1 MPRNVHTICFET
13 NGGGWHTMLEELG
26 LPVNIIVL
34 IVALAALDK
43 ASDLTITHSINVAS
57 VTGLGKTT
65 VGFILVAFST
75 SLPELFVAVFA
86 VLNPENVGVSI
97 GNVLGSNIVN
107 ICLILGVCF
116 LLISLKYPEKSRVL
130 PKMAKEEMGSLY
142 FGLFIASIVPLAL
155 IYIGYAS
162 RLIGIILL
170 VIFVYYMFQLSKA
183 RTPVEQSPSGT
194 EKNKIR
200 KYVSLTIFGAA
211 VVVIC
216 AYFIVQSASYLASS
230 VGIPPVIIGAT
241 VVAFGTSVPELSTSF
256 GAVKKGHLGLALGN
270 IIGSCFMNITLILGI
285 TLIVSP
291 LTINMSAFSNVAL
304 FSLITN
310 LLLWYFL
317 SNERIGRR
325 EGTVL
330 LFLYALFLAISLGAI
345 QSA

>member
-1 MPRNVHTICFET
+1 
-13 NGGGWHTMLEELG
+13 MLEGLG
-26 LPVNIIVL
+26 LLANIGIL
-34 IVALAALDK
+34 IVSLAALTK

-75 SLPELFVAVFA
+75 SLPELFVAIFS

-107 ICLILGVCF
+107 ICLILGACF

-130 PKMAKEEMGSLY
+130 PKMAKEELGSLY

-162 RLIGIILL
+162 RFVGVILL
-170 VIFVYYMFQLSKA
+170 VIFIYYMLQLSKA
-183 RTPVEQSPSGT
+183 RTPSETSLSGT
-194 EKNKIR
+194 EKNKLR
-200 KYVSLTIFGAA
+200 KYAALTILGA
-211 VVVIC
+211 VGVVIC
-216 AYFIVQSASYLASS
+216 AYFIVESSSFLASS
-230 VGIPPVIIGAT
+230 VGIPPVVIGAT
-241 VVAFGTSVPELSTSF
+241 VVAFGTSVPELSTSIN
-256 GAVKKGHLGLALGN
+256 AVKKGHLELALGN

-285 TLIVSP
+285 TLVTSS
-291 LTINMSAFSNVAL
+291 LTINMSAFSNVAI

-317 SNERIGRR
+317 SNERVGRR

-330 LFLYALFLAISLGAI
+330 LFLYAVFLATSLGWI
-345 QSA
+345 QITQAV